1 MRPAPRFLQ
10 TEVSMKRMRLGSLPV
25 AAVVVL
31 SSLPGV
37 ARAQPASK
45 AFIFVGG
52 ARTIT
57 SLELP
62 SAKTLAALPL
72 EGSPQAMLASP
83 DGSRLIVLDRGPGD
97 DKGSRG
103 YKAKGKSTATVID
116 SATLSVVAR
125 VDLGWGI
132 EPPGGFFSA
141 DGSRLAVI
149 CPGYDA
155 KNAAEALPRELVTL
169 DPRTGQVMGRLTLER
184 GPVAVRTTKDGRT
197 LLLVEGLPRGSY
209 PSFAQSR
216 LWSVDL
222 AGPSV
227 AGKLDLGP
235 FGFLEPDEQADQL
248 YIVSGGVGKDA
259 SKQEGELRVVRGAHV
274 AATLKVAP
282 HPRLIAREGELVYVV
297 GEKAVTVVDPAG
309 LRVVATL
316 PLESEGKSLVDED
329 DAPTELRTSPDGK
342 RGFVLY
348 GLNERVVV
356 LDLEQKKAIGTTKT
370 GRGGKKFLRG
380 LANVAAWSASLNGG
394 FMGQLAALPF
404 RLHRGPASEGLVVR
418 PDGRF
423 AYALDFK
430 TNDVT
435 VVDANTAEAVEKI
448 GGGGRELKLLTGGGA
463 VAVVSGSEVTLLDTA
478 SNKKA
483 TVVELSG
490 LRSLVL
496 SPDGAH
502 AVALGE
508 RTVLYLDGRTGK
520 ELARLTTFGKP
531 AAVIFAQH

>member
-1 MRPAPRFLQ
+1 
-10 TEVSMKRMRLGSLPV
+10 MKRMSTGFLTIVG
-25 AAVVVL
+25 AVVL
-31 SSLPGV
+31 SSLARPGV
-37 ARAQPASK
+37 ALAPPTSK
-45 AFIFVGG
+45 AFIFDPG

-57 SLELP
+57 SLEFP
-62 SAKTLAALPL
+62 SAKILATLPL

-83 DGSRLIVLDRGPGD
+83 DGSRLVVLDRGPGD
-97 DKGSRG
+97 DKGARG
-103 YKAKGKSTATVID
+103 YKAKGKSTATVVD
-116 SATLSVVAR
+116 SATLAVVAR

-141 DGSRLAVI
+141 DGSRLAI
-149 CPGYDA
+149 MCPGYDA
-155 KNAAEALPRELVTL
+155 KDASEALPRELVTL
-169 DPRTGQVMGRLTLER
+169 DPRTGQVTGRLTVER
-184 GPVAVRTTKDGRT
+184 DPVAVRTTRDGRT
-197 LLLVEGLPRGSY
+197 LLLVEGLPRAFHA
-209 PSFAQSR
+209 SFAQSR

-222 AGPSV
+222 AGPSI
-227 AGKLDLGP
+227 AGKIDLGAL
-235 FGFLEPDEQADQL
+235 GFLETDEQADQL

-259 SKQEGELRVVRGAHV
+259 RKQEGELRVVRGADV
-274 AATLKVAP
+274 AATLKVAA
-282 HPRLIAREGELVYVV
+282 HPRLIAREGDLVYVV
-297 GEKAVTVVDPAG
+297 GEKAVTLVDPVG

-329 DAPTELRTSPDGK
+329 DAATELKISPDGK

-348 GLNERVVV
+348 GLNERLVV
-356 LDLEQKKAIGTTKT
+356 LDLEQKKAIGAAKT

-380 LANVAAWSASLNGG
+380 LGNVAAWSAAFNGG
-394 FMGQLAALPF
+394 LVGQMLAAPLRF
-404 RLHRGPASEGLVVR
+404 SRGPASQGLVVR

-423 AYALDFK
+423 AYALDVK

-448 GGGGRELKLLTGGGA
+448 GGGGRELRLLTGGTA
-463 VAVVSGSEVTLLDTA
+463 VAVVSGSEIALLDTA

-483 TVVELSG
+483 TVVELPG

-502 AVALGE
+502 AVAVGE

>member
-1 MRPAPRFLQ
+1 
-10 TEVSMKRMRLGSLPV
+10 MKRACRRSLGIL
-25 AAVVVL
+25 AVVVL
-31 SSLPGV
+31 SS
-37 ARAQPASK
+37 RAQPGVVLAQPTTK
-45 AFIFVGG
+45 AFVFDSG

-62 SAKTLAALPL
+62 SAKTLATLPL

-97 DKGSRG
+97 SKGDRG
-103 YKAKGKSTATVID
+103 YKAKGKSTATVVD
-116 SATLSVVAR
+116 ASTLSVVAR

-141 DGSRLAVI
+141 DGSRLVVI
-149 CPGYDA
+149 CPGHDS

-169 DPRTGQVMGRLTLER
+169 DPRTGKVTGRLTLER
-184 GPVAVRTTKDGRT
+184 GPVAVRTTRDGRT

-248 YIVSGGVGKDA
+248 YFVSAGLGKDA
-259 SKQEGELRVVRGAHV
+259 RKQEGELRVVRGADL

-282 HPRLIAREGELVYVV
+282 HARLIAREGDLVYVV
-297 GEKAVTVVDPAG
+297 GEKAITLVDPVG

-316 PLESEGKSLVDED
+316 PLGSEGNWLVDD
-329 DAPTELRTSPDGK
+329 DDVPTELRTSPDGK

-348 GLNERVVV
+348 GLNERLVV
-356 LDLEQKKAIGTTKT
+356 LDLEQKKAIGAAKT

-380 LANVAAWSASLNGG
+380 LANVAA
-394 FMGQLAALPF
+394 
-404 RLHRGPASEGLVVR
+404 
-418 PDGRF
+418 
-423 AYALDFK
+423 
-430 TNDVT
+430 
-435 VVDANTAEAVEKI
+435 
-448 GGGGRELKLLTGGGA
+448 
-463 VAVVSGSEVTLLDTA
+463 
-478 SNKKA
+478 
-483 TVVELSG
+483 
-490 LRSLVL
+490 
-496 SPDGAH
+496 
-502 AVALGE
+502 
-508 RTVLYLDGRTGK
+508 
-520 ELARLTTFGKP
+520 
-531 AAVIFAQH
+531 

>member
-1 MRPAPRFLQ
+1 
-10 TEVSMKRMRLGSLPV
+10 MKRMRLGSLIV
-25 AAVVVL
+25 AAVAVL
-31 SSLPGV
+31 SALVRPGGV
-37 ARAQPASK
+37 LAQPASK
-45 AFIFVGG
+45 VFIFDSG
-52 ARTIT
+52 AHTIT

-62 SAKTLAALPL
+62 SAKILATLPL
-72 EGSPQAMLASP
+72 EGSPQAILASP
-83 DGSRLIVLDRGPGD
+83 DGSRLIVLDRGPGEG
-97 DKGSRG
+97 KGDRG
-103 YKAKGKSTATVID
+103 YKAKGKSTATVVD
-116 SATLSVVAR
+116 ASTLSVVAR

-155 KNAAEALPRELVTL
+155 KNPAEALPRELVTL
-169 DPRTGQVMGRLTLER
+169 DPRTGKVTGRLTLDH
-184 GPVAVRTTKDGRT
+184 GPVAVRETRDGRT

-209 PSFAQSR
+209 PFAQSR

-222 AGPSV
+222 AGPSI
-227 AGKLDLGP
+227 AGKVDLGP
-235 FGFLEPDEQADQL
+235 FDFLEPDEQADQL
-248 YIVSGGVGKDA
+248 YVVSGGVGKEA
-259 SKQEGELRVVRGAHV
+259 RKQEGELRVVRGADV
-274 AATLKVAP
+274 AATLKVAA
-282 HPRLIAREGELVYVV
+282 HPRLIVREGDLVYVV

-329 DAPTELRTSPDGK
+329 QAPTELKASPDGK
-342 RGFVLY
+342 RAFVLY
-348 GLNERVVV
+348 GLNERLVV
-356 LDLEQKKAIGTTKT
+356 LDLEQKKAIGAAKT

-380 LANVAAWSASLNGG
+380 LGNVAAMAASFSGG
-394 FMGQLAALPF
+394 FAGQMAALPF
-404 RLHRGPASEGLVVR
+404 RLHRGPASEALVVR

-423 AYALDFK
+423 AYALDAK
-430 TNDVT
+430 TSDVT

-448 GGGGRELKLLTGGGA
+448 GGGDRELKLLTGGTA
-463 VAVVSGSEVTLLDTA
+463 VAVVSGSEIALLDTA
-478 SNKKA
+478 SNKKG

-508 RTVLYLDGRTGK
+508 RTVLCLDGRTGK